1 MSSNRYIESIAIL
14 NDLYITSNDNDTKYW
29 DIVTNL
35 ASCHY
40 HRKEYDRA
48 RLLYMKALDHKKSL
62 GDNSEDNLS
71 SIASILNSLGHVYY
85 DQVQIDAAKGYY
97 EEAYKI
103 VKKLLGNDHI
113 FVINIMIS
121 VANCFMTNCD
131 YDSAHKIFYR
141 IVGKRKDNT
150 SPLRS
155 TRSIS
160 NDIIIRSSSS
170 SSNDTIDSELI
181 ISIVKLH
188 KIYINQYKNDSSRYK
203 MLIEQVLDM
212 LKILLNDDD
221 SNSILIQ
228 AKKEYRVVSNG
239 ESSSILKRLSLPLTG
254 TTTTTTTEEKPKT
267 TNDKKGTRKSMFDN
281 IQLPFRTP

>member
-1 MSSNRYIESIAIL
+1 M
-14 NDLYITSNDNDTKYW
+14 
-29 DIVTNL
+29 
-35 ASCHY
+35 
-40 HRKEYDRA
+40 
-48 RLLYMKALDHKKSL
+48 
-62 GDNSEDNLS
+62 
-71 SIASILNSLGHVYY
+71 
-85 DQVQIDAAKGYY
+85 
-97 EEAYKI
+97 I

-150 SPLRS
+150 NTTNTLRNS
-155 TRSIS
+155 SS
-160 NDIIIRSSSS
+160 NDISIRS
-170 SSNDTIDSELI
+170 SSNDTIDPELI
-181 ISIVKLH
+181 TSIVKLH

-221 SNSILIQ
+221 NNSILIQ

-239 ESSSILKRLSLPLTG
+239 ESSSILKRLSLPLSGTI
-254 TTTTTTTEEKPKT
+254 TTTSNTTSTEEKAKGT
-267 TNDKKGTRKSMFDN
+267 SDKKGTRKSMFDN